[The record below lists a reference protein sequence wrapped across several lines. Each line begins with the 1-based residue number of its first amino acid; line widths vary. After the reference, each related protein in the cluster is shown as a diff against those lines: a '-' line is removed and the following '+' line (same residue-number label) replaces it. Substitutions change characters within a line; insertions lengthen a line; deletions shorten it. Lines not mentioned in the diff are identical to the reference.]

1 MNPFAHRDDEAD
13 HAVRTLVGLVVA
25 AAGTAAVLSLV
36 VAIRQ
41 PAQTNDLVVLL
52 TITSMVTICTT
63 MKAGFRLRSAH
74 YSVTWSETA
83 IVLGLFVAPV
93 YWVVLC
99 TALGAAV
106 AAGIAHLS
114 QLKAA
119 FSVGKNTLVA
129 VAAGV
134 ALTVYGDRPETLAH
148 LLAAATVVYLVAVL
162 ADELVT
168 HQVIAL
174 VSRSPLRTLLRAD
187 WDLRLLGAAFRYLA
201 TLGTLVVLFIDPRL
215 LPALPALVLSLHLAY
230 THRVRGRAEQQAWQ
244 RLARTTDALNVI
256 DLDRVLATAVHR
268 AGELFSADQVEIELT
283 GARRT
288 VQGSGGRISYDGP
301 STRPAPGAPV
311 QIETRLRGADGATD
325 VGILR
330 LRFHRPVLLS
340 ERERYTLRTF
350 AAALCTAVCNAQAY
364 AELARAAHGHAHA
377 AGHDALT
384 GLPNRRTLLE
394 RGEELLNRPAGRVVA
409 LLLIDLNHFK
419 EVNDTLGH
427 PAGDQVL
434 IQVADRLRAAAGA
447 GDLVARL
454 GGDEFA
460 ILFDGLP
467 APALAAVRADAVL
480 AALREPFDVDGIRVG
495 VEASGGIAAGTGAGG
510 VDELLRRADVAMYQ
524 AKRAGQRICTYAPA
538 QDTADLG
545 RLWLGGDLA
554 RAVDDQEFTVEF
566 QPIVDLGTGDL
577 IAAEAL
583 TRWRHPVHGAIEPLR
598 FIATVER
605 SALLPAFTAAVLDQ
619 ALDAVRRWQEA
630 GFDAPVAVNVSP
642 RSLLDAGFPD
652 AVQARLLAHGV
663 APGSLYLELT
673 ETLALSRL
681 EVVDEGLARLRAL
694 GVRLALDDFGT
705 GYSSLSLLSRIPVH
719 ELKIDRS
726 FVAVME
732 SSNQALAV
740 VRSTVDL
747 GRSLGLTVVAEG
759 VESERQRQALWQLGC
774 GAGQGHL
781 FGRSMPVERLL
792 SVLQRGTDGHRGRL
806 APTLHE
812 GAPVIRLAPRQPPE
826 ESRNPGN
833 LPHWPA

>member
-1 MNPFAHRDDEAD
+1 MELNEEN
-13 HAVRTLVGLVVA
+13 
-25 AAGTAAVLSLV
+25 VL
-36 VAIRQ
+36 AIRDAGLAREIEDGMRADF
-41 PAQTNDLVVLL
+41 AQ
-52 TITSMVTICTT
+52 
-63 MKAGFRLRSAH
+63 
-74 YSVTWSETA
+74 SEEFE
-83 IVLGLFVAPV
+83 LERWNL
-93 YWVVLC
+93 
-99 TALGAAV
+99 AAV

-129 VAAGV
+129 VAAGL
-134 ALTVYGDRPETLAH
+134 ALTVYGDRAETLAH

-174 VSRSPLRTLLRAD
+174 VSRTPLRTLLRAD

-409 LLLIDLNHFK
+409 LLLIDL
-419 EVNDTLGH
+419 VNQRGDVTFRWVKGH
-427 PAGDQVL
+427 SSDAMNDLVDRLDFADVGTGGDQAEPPLAPPGADETARTNVL
-434 IQVADRLRAAAGA
+434 EAGA
-447 GDLVARL
+447 ALLQDNGPLAKMDVYVVGFHPMKDDPSHQMEAHHFCRQVNE
-454 GGDEFA
+454 DFA
-460 ILFDGLP
+460 QCALFDGNGVESNLTGVEYIISEKLFEALP
-467 APALAAVRADAVL
+467 AQEQASWHPHNGEILSGQLVAPNLPEVAEKELMRSKMNSYGKTWHTWHTRNGTQPGDTMPVGPAMLAWSFSR
-480 AALREPFDVDGIRVG
+480 DGEVQP
-495 VEASGGIAAGTGAGG
+495 
-510 VDELLRRADVAMYQ
+510 ELVAERDRRMDISTAQRRAD
-524 AKRAGQRICTYAPA
+524 R
-538 QDTADLG
+538 ADLVE
-545 RLWLGGDLA
+545 LA
-554 RAVDDQEFTVEF
+554 RPQAGVD
-566 QPIVDLGTGDL
+566 
-577 IAAEAL
+577 AL
-583 TRWRHPVHGAIEPLR
+583 RAH
-598 FIATVER
+598 
-605 SALLPAFTAAVLDQ
+605 
-619 ALDAVRRWQEA
+619 
-630 GFDAPVAVNVSP
+630 
-642 RSLLDAGFPD
+642 FPD
-652 AVQARLLAHGV
+652 AVPIPGV
-663 APGSLYLELT
+663 SERAPG
-673 ETLALSRL
+673 A
-681 EVVDEGLARLRAL
+681 VA
-694 GVRLALDDFGT
+694 T
-705 GYSSLSLLSRIPVH
+705 GQP
-719 ELKIDRS
+719 
-726 FVAVME
+726 
-732 SSNQALAV
+732 
-740 VRSTVDL
+740 
-747 GRSLGLTVVAEG
+747 
-759 VESERQRQALWQLGC
+759 
-774 GAGQGHL
+774 
-781 FGRSMPVERLL
+781 
-792 SVLQRGTDGHRGRL
+792 
-806 APTLHE
+806 APH
-812 GAPVIRLAPRQPPE
+812 AD
-826 ESRNPGN
+826 
-833 LPHWPA
+833 H